1 MIDFSEE
8 LIKRL
13 NELKKQTFFEL
24 INLAGRVFI
33 IVDYD
38 ENVVIGKRGFLPEEK
53 KRGLILVFNQKMNFQ
68 WNDDA
73 LMATL
78 VFGSTPEKCYIPIN
92 YIAGVFSPDLRV
104 QLNVPVFK
112 FSNNAES
119 SERAEENS
127 QKRKDSKIIDLSK
140 LRKKK

>member
-1 MIDFSEE
+1 MIDLSEE

-53 KRGLILVFNQKMNFQ
+53 ERGLILVFNQKMNFQ

-73 LMATL
+73 LTATL
-78 VFGSTPEKCYIPIN
+78 VFGNTPEKCYIPIN

-104 QLNVPVFK
+104 QLNVPVLK
-112 FSNNAES
+112 FSNNTES
-119 SERAEENS
+119 SERVEENS
-127 QKRKDSKIIDLSK
+127 QKKKDSKIIDLSK